1 MNNLNFLKIKIEKHP
16 TKNFNLEFLD
26 KEHAV
31 AALVLNENMT
41 KGFFVKQYRPGVK
54 ESFIEIPAGIIEKGE
69 DETSTLYRELEE
81 ETGYLKKDYSVL
93 YKSPYPLMV
102 SPGYTSEGVYIYIV
116 RLKNDKIIPQ
126 ELKLDIGEDLVGEWY
141 ALELLPKLT
150 SDLKT
155 LYALELFKNI
165 REY

>member
-1 MNNLNFLKIKIEKHP
+1 MNNLKFLKFKIEKHP

-26 KEHAV
+26 KEHAI
-31 AALVLNENMT
+31 AALVLNKDMN

-54 ESFIEIPAGIIEKGE
+54 DNFIEIPAGIIEKGE
-69 DETSTLYRELEE
+69 SSISTLYRELEE
-81 ETGYLKKDYSVL
+81 ETGYVKENYTIL

-116 RLKNDKIIPQ
+116 RLNDDSIVPQ
-126 ELKLDIGEDLVGEWY
+126 ELKLDIGEDLIGQWY
-141 ALELLPKLT
+141 DLEALPSLT

-155 LYALELFKNI
+155 LYVLELFKNI
-165 REY
+165 KEY

>member
-16 TKNFNLEFLD
+16 TKNFNLEFIE
-26 KEHAV
+26 KEHAI
-31 AALVLNENMT
+31 AALILNENMT
-41 KGFFVKQYRPGVK
+41 KGFFVKQYRPGIK
-54 ESFIEIPAGIIEKGE
+54 NNFIEIPAGIIEKE
-69 DETSTLYRELEE
+69 ENEISTLYRELEE
-81 ETGYLKKDYSVL
+81 ETGYVKENYTIL

-116 RLKNDKIIPQ
+116 RIKDDKIVPQ
-126 ELKLDIGEDLVGEWY
+126 ELKLDVGEDLIGEWH
-141 ALELLPKLT
+141 ALESMPELT

-155 LYALELFKNI
+155 LYALEILKNM